1 MTEKTLKEFLE
12 NESLF
17 EKINQIESFPFLVDN
32 VSIMDLILITNYGSK
47 KVFSAFEGNSIQTI
61 AEMLVLNFKPSWE
74 NYVKI
79 ELLTVNPNNRR
90 EVTETTNQTETRL
103 NSKTDVNKISAYNS
117 EDLINDGGMNTDGTD
132 DLDGETVRTLVDEQ
146 INQKQS
152 YELLSNSGK
161 NSIIKSVMTDISSYL
176 TLDIY

>member
-17 EKINQIESFPFLVDN
+17 EKINQLESFPFLINN

-47 KVFSAFEGNSIQTI
+47 KVFSAFEGNNIQTI
-61 AEMLVLNFKPSWE
+61 AEMLVLNFQNSWE

-79 ELLTVNPNNRR
+79 ELLTDNPNSRR

-103 NSKTDVNKISAYNS
+103 NSKSDVNKISAYNS

-152 YELLSNSGK
+152 YELLSMGVK
-161 NSIIKSVMTDISSYL
+161 NSIIKSVMNDISGYL

>member
-161 NSIIKSVMTDISSYL
+161 NSIIKSVMTDISGYL

>member
-17 EKINQIESFPFLVDN
+17 EKINQLESFPFLINN

-61 AEMLVLNFKPSWE
+61 AEMLVLNFQNSWE

-79 ELLTVNPNNRR
+79 ELLTDNPNSRR

-103 NSKTDVNKISAYNS
+103 NSKSDVNKISAYNS

-152 YELLSNSGK
+152 YELLSMGVK
-161 NSIIKSVMTDISSYL
+161 NSIIKSVMNDISGYL

>member
-1 MTEKTLKEFLE
+1 MTERTLKEFLE

-17 EKINQIESFPFLVDN
+17 EKINQLESFPFLVNN

-61 AEMLVLNFKPSWE
+61 AEMLVLNFQNSWE

-79 ELLTVNPNNRR
+79 ELLTDNPNNRR

-146 INQKQS
+146 INQKNA
-152 YELLSNSGK
+152 YELLSANGK
-161 NSIIKSVMTDISSYL
+161 NSIIKSVMNDISGYL

>member
-1 MTEKTLKEFLE
+1 MTEKTLKDFLE

-17 EKINQIESFPFLVDN
+17 EKINQLESFPFLINN

-47 KVFSAFEGNSIQTI
+47 KVFLAFEGNSILTI
-61 AEMLVLNFKPSWE
+61 AEMLVLNFQNRWE
-74 NYVKI
+74 SRVKI
-79 ELLTVNPNNRR
+79 ELLTDNPNSRR

-103 NSKTDVNKISAYNS
+103 NSKSDVNKISAYNS
-117 EDLINDGGMNTDGTD
+117 EDLINDGGLNTDGTD

-152 YELLSNSGK
+152 YELLSMGVK
-161 NSIIKSVMTDISSYL
+161 NSIIKSVMNDISGYL